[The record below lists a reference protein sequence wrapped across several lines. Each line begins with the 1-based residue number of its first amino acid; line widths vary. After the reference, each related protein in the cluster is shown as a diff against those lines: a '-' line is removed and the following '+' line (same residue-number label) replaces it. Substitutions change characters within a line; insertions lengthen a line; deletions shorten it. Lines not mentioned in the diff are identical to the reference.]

1 MAESDDL
8 ELIKGTL
15 DLLIL
20 QTLGWGPRH
29 GYAIAKWIQESS
41 REELVV
47 EDRALYVALH
57 RLEARKLV
65 RGRWRINDT
74 GRRAK
79 FYELTPAGQA
89 DLQSRQSRWARYVR
103 AVSSVMRVTPASEPR

>member
-1 MAESDDL
+1 MADDDL
-8 ELIKGTL
+8 DLLKGTL

-20 QTLGWGPRH
+20 QTLAWGPRH
-29 GYAIAKWIQESS
+29 GYAIAKWIESSS

-57 RLEARKLV
+57 RLEQRKLV

-89 DLQSRQSRWARYVR
+89 DLAARQSRWARYVK
-103 AVSSVMRVTPASEPR
+103 AVSWVMRATPAPEAG